1 MRGVITVLFLHQ
13 ALLWTTVLTGNP
25 QATVTWDCVAGSM
38 AEDALRGWAFSP
50 LDSFDG
56 ILGGMFLASL
66 VGLPLFKA
74 LGVTGL
80 AVKGLSIMLA
90 GLVVAITGA
99 IWGRA
104 LGERAGTLAAAA
116 VAFLPPVAFIASLM
130 LGNWHFTE
138 VGFEMALC
146 GVLLGVVW
154 GRGRSKSLTP
164 GWAFGAGVLA
174 GLAVFN
180 CFATAVFL
188 PMLYA
193 VGWSTSRHR
202 ASLPSA
208 MAHLGGLVV
217 GALPL
222 WSKMLLHQPYGVALG
237 GSVKLPD
244 EATNIGFSFAKLGG
258 LFDGAFQQGLH
269 FDTALSAP
277 AGSAASGGLA
287 GIASAALLLGWFLLA
302 IRALPSI
309 VALVSGALPGRR
321 ASPMN
326 VSPVVLPV
334 LLAAI
339 FLGALL
345 ASDMNLRRLPW
356 YLSNPRDHDHL
367 VLIPWLSQL
376 ALCGALL
383 ADSLWREWS
392 TGVVRGGE
400 VALGWPAMGSVL
412 ASIPIASLVLTG
424 VLGISAFAIPDAGM
438 SRTSLA
444 FRGSCWDVKGF
455 MMAPHVDLDFTA
467 GQRLCAEY
475 GEQEAEECGRGVA
488 WAVGF
493 FGAERFMD
501 EERGEPHTACADL
514 GDPWR
519 SECLR
524 GVGWGLS
531 SAAGGDVSEGAEL
544 ARMCNGVW
552 PDEDAQWCWRGVGF
566 PLGDHLGSSPE
577 QLRRALEDLP
587 PERRQDVAEG
597 AGALVGRTYNSQ
609 QTMRSLCAAWGEDI
623 EESCW
628 RGVQSSLR
636 WRP

>member
-1 MRGVITVLFLHQ
+1 M
-13 ALLWTTVLTGNP
+13 LTGNP
-25 QATVTWDCVAGSM
+25 EATVTWDCVAGSM

-66 VGLPLFKA
+66 VGLPMFKA

-80 AVKGLSIMLA
+80 TVKGLSVTLA
-90 GLVVAITGA
+90 GAIVFLTGVV
-99 IWGRA
+99 WGRA
-104 LGERAGTLAAAA
+104 LGDRAGALAAAA
-116 VAFLPPVAFIASLM
+116 VAFLPPVAFISSLM

-138 VGFEMALC
+138 IGFEMSLC
-146 GVLLGVVW
+146 GVLLGAIW
-154 GRGRSKSLTP
+154 GSRSHKKLTP
-164 GWAFGAGVLA
+164 LWSASVGMLA

-188 PMLYA
+188 PVLYA
-193 VGWSTSRHR
+193 IGWSTSRHR
-202 ASLPSA
+202 ISWTSA
-208 MAHLGGLVV
+208 AAHGVGLSA

-222 WSKMLLHQPYGVALG
+222 WSKVLLHKPYGLAGG
-237 GSVKLPD
+237 GSVKVPD
-244 EATNIGFSFAKLGG
+244 EATNVSLSFGKLWG

-269 FDTALSAP
+269 FDTALSTP
-277 AGSAASGGLA
+277 AGSVASGALAGLA
-287 GIASAALLLGWFLLA
+287 SVALLVGWLMLA
-302 IRALPSI
+302 ARSYPSI
-309 VALVSGALPGRR
+309 VALAVGIMPGRR
-321 ASPMN
+321 AVKAD
-326 VSPVVLPV
+326 VSPVVVPV

-356 YLSNPRDHDHL
+356 YLSNPRDHDHI
-367 VLIPWLSQL
+367 VLIPWLAQL

-383 ADSLWREWS
+383 ADSLWREAR

-400 VALGWPAMGSVL
+400 VPWGWSRGGSVL
-412 ASIPIASLVLTG
+412 GVLPVASVVLTG
-424 VLGISAFAIPDAGM
+424 VLGLSAFASPDDGAKGT
-438 SRTSLA
+438 RDA

-455 MMAPHVDLDFTA
+455 MMAPHVDLNVDA
-467 GQRLCAEY
+467 ALALCTEY
-475 GEQEAEECGRGVA
+475 GAQESEECGRGVA

-501 EERGEPHTACADL
+501 EERGEPHAACAEL
-514 GDPWR
+514 KAPER

-544 ARMCNGVW
+544 AGMCDGVW
-552 PDEDAQWCWRGVGF
+552 PEEDAQWCWRGVGF
-566 PLGDHLGSSPE
+566 PVGDHLGSSPE
-577 QLRRALEDLP
+577 RLRRALEDFP
-587 PERRQDVAEG
+587 PERRQDIAEG
-597 AGALVGRTYNSQ
+597 AGALVGRTYESEE
-609 QTMRSLCAAWGEDI
+609 TMRALCAAWGEDI

-628 RGVQSSLR
+628 HGVQSSLR
-636 WRP
+636 WR